1 MSNRVIQCAIEC
13 PKFTT
18 IGVLYFGFDRGA
30 NQLVE
35 LLTLPL
41 VLAQKL
47 SQCLRVRQQPLAP
60 LFRLVM
66 MPFFIGVHALH
77 GIELCLQSVGWRQ
90 PHAFPNEL
98 QLPPPRFVLF
108 CRHGAIEG
116 DRLGQSFIGKLD
128 ALKLFVGKCCKALT
142 QGLQRGHFAFD
153 GTFGRAFERLFG
165 IDIVFFK
172 GASVC
177 HDYRV

>member
-1 MSNRVIQCAIEC
+1 MSNRVVQFAIEC

-18 IGVLYFGFDRGA
+18 ICVLRFGFNRGT
-30 NQLVE
+30 NQLIQ

-41 VLAQKL
+41 VLAQKF
-47 SQCLRVRQQPLAP
+47 SQCLRISQQSLAP

-77 GIELCLQSVGWRQ
+77 GIELCLQSIGWRQ
-90 PHAFPNEL
+90 PHAFADEL
-98 QLPPPRFVLF
+98 QLPPPRFVLLG
-108 CRHGAIEG
+108 RHGAIEG
-116 DRLGQSFIGKLD
+116 DRLRQGFIGKLD
-128 ALKLFVGKCCKALT
+128 TLKLFVGKRCKALT

-153 GTFGRAFERLFG
+153 GTFRGALERLFR